1 MRIFIEVFFT
11 LALMI
16 AIIIAVGSAVVGNW
30 PMAAFFI
37 GAACFIY
44 LTCLTH

>member
-1 MRIFIEVFFT
+1 MRFVIEAFFV

-16 AIIIAVGSAVVGNW
+16 AIIIAIGSAILGNW
-30 PMAAFFI
+30 SMAAFFI

-44 LTCLTH
+44 LTVMSR